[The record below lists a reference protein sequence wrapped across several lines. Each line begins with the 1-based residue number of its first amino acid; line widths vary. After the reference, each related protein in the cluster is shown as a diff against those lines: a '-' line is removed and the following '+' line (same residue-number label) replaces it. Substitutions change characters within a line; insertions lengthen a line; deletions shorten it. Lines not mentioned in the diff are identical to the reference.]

1 MSNVLQR
8 KRSLSE
14 LEFYANAIK
23 IRIEI
28 TQLMTRERVVPK
40 KYRQLLA
47 APTIATAKA
56 MIDNIATSES
66 FFRNTAHGVIWR
78 KHYLTLAI
86 GNCYSLAQ
94 DIQVLKDSGIS
105 NIDLDAFK
113 GVADMLERE
122 IALLRGVKKS
132 TRLNGNVDT
141 IERIAMAKAQVAE
154 LEELHA
160 EELAEIA
167 AQQGAGLE

>member
-8 KRSLSE
+8 NRSLSE
-14 LEFYANAIK
+14 LEFYANAIR

-40 KYRQLLA
+40 KYRLLLA
-47 APTIATAKA
+47 APSIATAKA
-56 MIDNIATSES
+56 MIDNIATAES
-66 FFRNTAHGVIWR
+66 FYRNSAHGVIWR

-94 DIQVLKDSGIS
+94 DIQVLKDSGIGA
-105 NIDLDAFK
+105 IDLDAFK

-132 TRLNGNVDT
+132 TRLSGKGD
-141 IERIAMAKAQVAE
+141 ISERIAMARAQVAE
-154 LEELHA
+154 LEELQAA
-160 EELAEIA
+160 EL
-167 AQQGAGLE
+167 G